1 MLADVVNQQLKDIK
15 FKGAEFDVNIV
26 PSAKMLK
33 DLSYFNSVIG
43 AFETNFS
50 PKTEDNKLYFY
61 IGDEGSDRTKVL
73 VADGVDGDIKHDFRW
88 NLDIVLKILRLGD
101 NSNVVM
107 SFNAQGLCQIVVDSG
122 LGVYTYLLPARS

>member
-1 MLADVVNQQLKDIK
+1 
-15 FKGAEFDVNIV
+15 
-26 PSAKMLK
+26 
-33 DLSYFNSVIG
+33 VIG

-50 PKTEDNKLYFY
+50 PRTEDNKLYFY

-73 VADGVDGDIKHDFRW
+73 VAEGVEGEMKHDFRW

-101 NSNVVM
+101 NANVVI